1 MKSRNKKTE
10 RDSPTRCSKN
20 LPRNTKFIKKCF
32 NQLLSE
38 KLNESG
44 GQNIIIY
51 VCSLQNSQVNRKFAV
66 IESSSKCN
74 DKLFSKNCNK

>member
-10 RDSPTRCSKN
+10 RDSPTHCPKN
-20 LPRNTKFIKKCF
+20 PPRNTKFIKKSF

-44 GQNIIIY
+44 GQNIII
-51 VCSLQNSQVNRKFAV
+51 CLLSEKQ
-66 IESSSKCN
+66 SS
-74 DKLFSKNCNK
+74 